1 MQLQR
6 LLFEPTLVRSPLR
19 VVQWWESRR
28 LSYNGIVGATG
39 LATLVYVNG
48 LELLLGQGWLTPLT
62 GPGSAMRVLTIVG
75 YAVAANAC
83 YSLGSV
89 VEIVAERWLKRPVY
103 GLGPALFRHG
113 LVFSVGLTLLPAV
126 VITMVN
132 IAGRLFG
139 P

>member
-1 MQLQR
+1 MQLQK

-28 LSYNGIVGATG
+28 LSYNLIVGGTG
-39 LATLVYVNG
+39 VATLVYINA
-48 LELLLGQGWLTPLT
+48 LEVLLGQGMLTPLT
-62 GPGSAMRVLTIVG
+62 GRGAAAHVMAIATYGVLANVCYTMGWVSETIV
-75 YAVAANAC
+75 
-83 YSLGSV
+83 
-89 VEIVAERWLKRPVY
+89 ERWLKRPIY

-126 VITMVN
+126 VITLVN
-132 IAGRLFG
+132 IAGRIFG